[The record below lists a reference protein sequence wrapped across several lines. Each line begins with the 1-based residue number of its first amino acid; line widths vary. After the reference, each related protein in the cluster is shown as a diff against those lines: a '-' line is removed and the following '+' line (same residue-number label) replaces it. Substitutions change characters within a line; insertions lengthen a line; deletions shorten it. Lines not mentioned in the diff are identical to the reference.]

1 MKLTNYIRQA
11 YVNSVMNDVPD
22 TDFKEQAT
30 KIVMAAAI
38 ASLPPAVA
46 KIYND
51 TKTRHYVNTT
61 WNHFVFVSVTYPSGG
76 DRPILSAK
84 DNTRINELYAQH
96 QSQYATVSI
105 LRDKVKAAAYS
116 CTTRKALVELLPEFE
131 KYLPSEQEA
140 ASKNLPAIAN
150 LMVDLVKAG
159 WPKDGR
165 KKPSIK
171 PKPAAVPQAV
181 ISL

>member
-1 MKLTNYIRQA
+1 MKLTNTIRSA
-11 YVNSVMNDVPD
+11 YTNSVMNDVPEI
-22 TDFKEQAT
+22 DFKDQAT

-46 KIYND
+46 KIYSD
-51 TKTRHYVNTT
+51 PKTRHYVSTT
-61 WNHFVFVSVTYPSGG
+61 WNNFGFITLTYPSGG
-76 DRPILSAK
+76 DRPTLSIE
-84 DNTRINELYAQH
+84 DTRTLAELAEAH
-96 QSQYATVSI
+96 ATQYKVRND
-105 LRDKVKAAAYS
+105 LKDKVKAAAYS

-159 WPKDGR
+159 WPKNGR
-165 KKPSIK
+165 NKPTIK
-171 PKPAAVPQAV
+171 PKPAAVAA
-181 ISL
+181 

>member
-1 MKLTNYIRQA
+1 MKLTNTIRSAYI
-11 YVNSVMNDVPD
+11 NSVMNDVPE

-30 KIVMAAAI
+30 KIIMSAAI

-46 KIYND
+46 KIYSD
-51 TKTRHYVNTT
+51 PKTRHFVKTT
-61 WNHFVFVSVTYPSGG
+61 WNSFGFLTLTYPSGG
-76 DRPILSAK
+76 DRPVLSSE
-84 DNTRINELYAQH
+84 DTRILAELAKANTAQ
-96 QSQYATVSI
+96 YTALNV
-105 LRDKVKAAAYS
+105 LRDKVKAAVYS

-159 WPKDGR
+159 WPKNGR
-165 KKPSIK
+165 NKPTIK
-171 PKPAAVPQAV
+171 PKPAAVAA
-181 ISL
+181 